1 MALEQLPEKDNFGV
15 TALGRQTLWNARPN
29 GCTRRAR
36 KDTVECVWSLGT
48 RFDPGERLST
58 WLKFLWETQ
67 GLNRRKRL
75 APCAKIT
82 VKSLPSKFLET
93 KRVSQ
98 LPPGQKLSAKSVWTQ
113 PPFCFTTKLAL
124 CDARFHNGESP
135 VSWVRQT
142 RCWRV
147 RPERWI
153 SLSPTVLYTY
163 GMYKSHTKIPCVLY
177 ELFLRIL
184 VFCVINCINPL
195 SAV

>member
-1 MALEQLPEKDNFGV
+1 MSQIWLRFQTFGNKSFQ
-15 TALGRQTLWNARPN
+15 TFAGKLLSLGRQTLWNARPN

-67 GLNRRKRL
+67 GLNRRKRV

-135 VSWVRQT
+135 VKCVWLTSVQVSVVYRY
-142 RCWRV
+142 
-147 RPERWI
+147 I
-153 SLSPTVLYTY
+153 S
-163 GMYKSHTKIPCVLY
+163 
-177 ELFLRIL
+177 
-184 VFCVINCINPL
+184 
-195 SAV
+195 A